1 MQTTTLRAESHHPP
15 IVLEGNG
22 SRPSHKG
29 NGYKESETCYTLNQ
43 VDRHAVCYRK
53 VRRAQSKDDFET
65 WQHSSISNTLN
76 CFDVGDVRSTTIIIE
91 HHPNDSRT
99 KIADDQ
105 KNCQGLTSRMG
116 TGGGNVPLILQEDK
130 S

>member
-1 MQTTTLRAESHHPP
+1 MDVTVEQTTTLRAESHHPP

-29 NGYKESETCYTLNQ
+29 NGYKESEEMFTLNSTE
-43 VDRHAVCYRK
+43 VHAVI
-53 VRRAQSKDDFET
+53 V
-65 WQHSSISNTLN
+65 
-76 CFDVGDVRSTTIIIE
+76 E